1 MTSKHQEVT
10 IYKGQQFAVAEHG
23 GDVAA
28 VLADVL
34 APGEQLS
41 LSSFP
46 AIKIPAGGGL
56 AWTLPDGEPAK
67 EIQCVILH
75 RQPVRAFWREAF
87 SGEGNP
93 PDCTSIDNLIGQGDP
108 GGECATCPLNE
119 WGSGSESGKACR
131 QITRLFV
138 LLPESQLPILLPLPP
153 SSYKAA
159 QSYALNMA
167 GMGRRYYGVVSA
179 ISLLQDKSRGGIT
192 YSKAAFRTVAPLDA
206 TAAAGIAAYRE
217 RMLPYLTAA
226 PITQAEASEE
236 I

>member
-119 WGSGSESGKACR
+119 WGSGSRIGSCDSGRSTNSRVICLHAFAAVG
-131 QITRLFV
+131 LPSSSS
-138 LLPESQLPILLPLPP
+138 LLPHTLNAQVEQSPPGSPTPIRLSMLAQAGGVP
-153 SSYKAA
+153 SPVYFPG
-159 QSYALNMA
+159 Q
-167 GMGRRYYGVVSA
+167 
-179 ISLLQDKSRGGIT
+179 
-192 YSKAAFRTVAPLDA
+192 
-206 TAAAGIAAYRE
+206 
-217 RMLPYLTAA
+217 
-226 PITQAEASEE
+226 
-236 I
+236 